1 MKKLLLSLI
10 FLMAYVMPS
19 NAEVTRSFGATI
31 TGATIDSTVKD
42 DVDSNGTTDTT
53 KEISNDISYGSLFFE
68 VTNDFGAGEITL
80 GLDLIPVSAEL
91 DSRSTTQ
98 NSTKAK
104 AAGAAPQVTGTNTG
118 TVDVS
123 RHLTLYVQPGFT
135 TSNGLTVFG
144 TLGLVRADADAEV
157 KSISSTNKTVEESLN
172 GTKIGAGIKKSFGD
186 EGMFF
191 KLEYAQTD
199 YDDISVTTSNNT
211 KVTADI
217 DNTTLGLSIGKSF

>member
-1 MKKLLLSLI
+1 MKKLLLSLV

-19 NAEVTRSFGATI
+19 NAEVTKSFGATI

-53 KEISNDISYGSLFFE
+53 KELSNDVAYGSLFFE
-68 VTNDFGAGEITL
+68 VTNDSFGPGEITL
-80 GLDLIPVSAEL
+80 GLDLIAGDAEF
-91 DSRSTTQ
+91 DSRSTSQ
-98 NSTKAK
+98 SSTKAK
-104 AAGAAPQVTGTNTG
+104 AAGAAPQTSGTNKG

-135 TSNGLTVFG
+135 TSGGLTVFG
-144 TLGLVRADADAEV
+144 TLGLVRADADAIVESV
-157 KSISSTNKTVEESLN
+157 SSTNKTVEESLN
-172 GTKIGAGIKKSFGD
+172 GTKVGLGIKKSMGD
-186 EGMFF
+186 IFF
-191 KLEYAQTD
+191 KIEYAQTD
-199 YDDISVTTSNNT
+199 YDDISVTTGNNT

>member
-1 MKKLLLSLI
+1 MKKLLLSLV

-53 KEISNDISYGSLFFE
+53 KELSNDVAYGSLFFE
-68 VTNDFGAGEITL
+68 ITNDSFGPGEISV
-80 GLDLIPVSAEL
+80 GLDLIPMDAEF
-91 DSRSTTQ
+91 DSRSTSQ
-98 NSTKAK
+98 SAIGAKGSSTT
-104 AAGAAPQVTGTNTG
+104 TGTNKG

-135 TSNGLTVFG
+135 TSGGLTVFG
-144 TLGLVRADADAEV
+144 TLGLVRADADAIVESV
-157 KSISSTNKTVEESLN
+157 SSTNKTVEESLN
-172 GTKIGAGIKKSFGD
+172 GTKVGLGIKKSMGD
-186 EGMFF
+186 MFF
-191 KLEYAQTD
+191 KIEYAQTD
-199 YDDISVTTSNNT
+199 YDDISVTTGNNT

-217 DNTTLGLSIGKSF
+217 DNTTLGLSVGKSF